1 MINEKVLKRLEDI
14 VGKERLK
21 KENEDKTAYSY
32 DGYIIRGMP
41 DVVVFPISTNEVVEI
56 LKVAYEEKIPV
67 IGRGSGSNLS
77 GCSIPKNGGIV
88 LSFTMMNKILEINRE
103 NKFAIVEPG
112 KVLKEFQVEV
122 EKQGL
127 FYPPD
132 PASNSI
138 ATIGGTVMMNSGG
151 LRGAKY
157 GVTRD
162 YLLGLEAVL
171 IDGYILKTGCRTTK
185 NVTGYDLTSLLCGS
199 EGTLAIL
206 TRIIVKLIPKPSARK
221 TILALYKDLNS
232 ATNTVSKIIAEG
244 IVPSALELMDDV
256 LISAV
261 SDYAP
266 SGTAAKLDYLSNAK
280 ALLLIEVDGN
290 EKACEDEANLL
301 VKLCKEFNANNVLIA
316 SSDSEGEELWKAR
329 RSAYG
334 AMARLKPTCIVEDAT
349 VPVSFL
355 PRAVELVKEVAKK
368 YNLLIGI
375 LAHAADGN
383 LHPQILT
390 DEEDKEEMERVE
402 KAISEIFDFALSV
415 GGTLS
420 GEHGIGV
427 AKKKFLNR
435 QIDERTL
442 NLMREIKEIFDPKGI
457 VNPGSF
463 LD

>member
-41 DVVVFPISTNEVVEI
+41 DVVVFPVSTNEVVEI

-88 LSFTMMNKILEINRE
+88 LSFTMMNKILEINKE

-171 IDGYILKTGCRTTK
+171 IDGYILKTGCLTTK

-244 IVPSALELMDDV
+244 IVPSVLELMDDV

-266 SGTAAKLDYLSNAK
+266 SGTYLSNAK

-290 EKACEDEANLL
+290 ERACEDEANLL

-316 SSDSEGEELWKAR
+316 SSDSESEELWKAR

-442 NLMREIKEIFDPKGI
+442 NLMREIKEIFDSKGI